1 MKTTLI
7 WIAAIGGFLWYV
19 AIGTLAHSYIGGET
33 EKLWSA
39 CRAEQEFQILND
51 EPAIKCSQTHFNY
64 DPSGTA
70 MGAVFWPV
78 AVPMAYAIRNPI
90 RIAIIVPSLALV
102 LVGGVAGWSG
112 TSEYLKHRRFR
123 IAQRQR
129 EIDQKL
135 IDADASLKREA
146 PEFSESLG
154 SS

>member
-1 MKTTLI
+1 
-7 WIAAIGGFLWYV
+7 
-19 AIGTLAHSYIGGET
+19 IGTLAHSYIGGET

-78 AVPMAYAIRNPI
+78 AVPIAYAIRHPS

-102 LVGGVAGWSG
+102 LVGGLAGWKG
-112 TSEYLKHRRFR
+112 AGRYLEHRRSR
-123 IAQRQR
+123 IAQKQR
-129 EIDQKL
+129 ETEQRLK
-135 IDADASLKREA
+135 DADASLEREA
-146 PEFSESLG
+146 PEFSESLV